1 MQVTGSFHGAETH
14 RGTYIVLDEDTTD
27 DGSGATDDEVELTVV
42 IMRFETS
49 DPAALQAVLA
59 KYVVMSRG
67 SAGCRNIDLLV
78 SVTTPTRHTIVS
90 KWDSPAAQQA
100 HFDSPEMVEMAQ
112 ACTGLLTQ
120 PPDIDLYEGISAH
133 DLA

>member
-1 MQVTGSFHGAETH
+1 VPDDSSTGA
-14 RGTYIVLDEDTTD
+14 
-27 DGSGATDDEVELTVV
+27 DGVDEVELTVV
-42 IMRFETS
+42 IMRFDAA
-49 DPAALQAVLA
+49 DPAALQAVLS

-67 SAGCRNIDLLV
+67 HDGCRNIDLLV
-78 SVTTPTRHTIVS
+78 SVTNPRRHTIVS
-90 KWDSPAAQQA
+90 KWDSPATQQT

-112 ACTGLLTQ
+112 ACTGLLTN